1 MFFTVTALISNFFF
15 MYFFHSGSMNDIDV
29 KSVNGVAYVAA
40 GGKNVHN
47 NDMGDGGDL
56 YAITVQ

>member
-1 MFFTVTALISNFFF
+1 
-15 MYFFHSGSMNDIDV
+15 V

-47 NDMGDGGDL
+47 NDMGFMCVPCL
-56 YAITVQ
+56 YCTEIEYRSPP